1 MSGVVEANVRFKFL
15 DSTKIL
21 ENCSSFVNRSPAGML
36 NATEEDKF
44 NKGALNCTIQM
55 LEEMHIIHDDTILN
69 QEPSLIPNHSESY

>member
-1 MSGVVEANVRFKFL
+1 M
-15 DSTKIL
+15 
-21 ENCSSFVNRSPAGML
+21 NRSPAGML